1 MRGARYHGSF
11 EHPVRAFVIGVTLLV
26 LLFGGFVVGVEAGTH
41 PLEQAAVTHLTA
53 TQASTHTVTVQSPV
67 VRTVVNGHTRVV
79 RLASVRT
86 RVVLIRRDGKTIIA
100 YEPAPGTT
108 TGSGPESA
116 APPTLYTVPTETVTV
131 TEPTETVTEPPVTV
145 TVTEP
150 GTTDT
155 SPTSNASTSSTSP

>member
-1 MRGARYHGSF
+1 M
-11 EHPVRAFVIGVTLLV
+11 RAFVIGVTLLV

-41 PLEQAAVTHLTA
+41 PLEQTAVTTLMPA
-53 TQASTHTVTVQSPV
+53 RSSVHTVTVQAPV
-67 VRTVVNGHTRVV
+67 VRTVVNGHSRVI
-79 RLASVRT
+79 RLASTRT
-86 RVVLIRRDGKTIIA
+86 QVVVIRRDGKTIIA

-108 TGSGPESA
+108 ASSGPESA

-131 TEPTETVTEPPVTV
+131 TEPPETITEPPTTV

-155 SPTSNASTSSTSP
+155 SGTSNATTSP